1 MNASPTDPRASRRA
15 GDVGIS
21 SALGWRFFAG
31 IVMLLLGILNLID
44 GIIAITDA
52 DVFEKNLAASP
63 SLPVTDNM
71 TAWGWVILVVGLVMT
86 VLAFPVIVGFPWARF
101 VGMGAAG
108 VDLLLEF
115 AFLAHFP
122 LWSLIIILLNVLVI
136 YGLAVRGGEPTEL
149 DQFLSG

>member
-1 MNASPTDPRASRRA
+1 MNASPTDPRVSRRA
-15 GDVGIS
+15 GDVEIS

-31 IVMLLLGILNLID
+31 IVMLLLGIMNLID
-44 GIIAITDA
+44 GIIAITDS
-52 DVFEKNLAASP
+52 DVFEQNLSAPP

-71 TAWGWVILVVGLVMT
+71 AVWGWVVLVLGFVMM

-101 VGMGAAG
+101 AGIAAAG

-122 LWSLIIILLNVLVI
+122 LWSLIIISLNVVVI
-136 YGLAVRGGEPTEL
+136 FGLAVRGGAPTEF
-149 DQFLSG
+149 DRLSG

>member
-1 MNASPTDPRASRRA
+1 MNASPTDPQAPRRA

-44 GIIAITDA
+44 GLIAITDS

-71 TAWGWVILVVGLVMT
+71 TVWGWVILILGFVMT
-86 VLAFPVIVGFPWARF
+86 VLAFPVIVGFSWARF
-101 VGMGAAG
+101 AG
-108 VDLLLEF
+108 IAVAGLDLLLEF
-115 AFLAHFP
+115 AFLAHYP
-122 LWSLIIILLNVLVI
+122 LWSLIIVLLNVLVI

-149 DQFLSG
+149 DQILSG